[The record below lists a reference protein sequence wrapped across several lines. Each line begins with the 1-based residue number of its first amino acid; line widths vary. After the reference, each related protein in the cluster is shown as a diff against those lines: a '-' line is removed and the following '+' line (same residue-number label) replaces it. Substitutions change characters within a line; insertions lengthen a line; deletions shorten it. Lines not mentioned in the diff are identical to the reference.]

1 MPWSLKWSLVIW
13 RSIVYDTILSTTH
26 SCSYFSARVIQ
37 FGTYTS
43 RAWWRN
49 EDIGPILKAQYTKK
63 SIVEDP
69 HSEVAF
75 GAHFE
80 DCIFEIH
87 KAQGKVS
94 HFCCLTLSLLVGRIF
109 IGIRVKP
116 KNIHGLIK
124 SPDIALSLRE
134 PRYSSNCSLRERPR
148 YSSNRSLRVGHIR
161 PKIKSKSKSN
171 IEYSKAKLGD
181 QDKIPRLIVFK
192 GETGKMAQVFEVQQE
207 DPDWAQ
213 E

>member
-1 MPWSLKWSLVIW
+1 MFDRVLQCIA
-13 RSIVYDTILSTTH
+13 H
-26 SCSYFSARVIQ
+26 S
-37 FGTYTS
+37 S

-63 SIVEDP
+63 SVVEDP

-80 DCIFEIH
+80 NCIFEIH
-87 KAQGKVS
+87 KVQGKVS
-94 HFCCLTLSLLVGRIF
+94 HFCCLTLSLLVGRIS
-109 IGIRVKP
+109 IGNRVKP
-116 KNIHGLIK
+116 TNIHGLIK

-148 YSSNRSLRVGHIR
+148 YSSNCSLRVGHIR
-161 PKIKSKSKSN
+161 PKIKSKSN

-207 DPDWAQ
+207 DPD
-213 E
+213 